1 MSMLAFFSR
10 DGLAAW
16 IKSATFAL
24 PKSANI
30 GKNKEWHGRS
40 QVQALAGPQW

>member
-1 MSMLAFFSR
+1 MPILAFLGR
-10 DGLAAW
+10 DGLSTL

-30 GKNKEWHGRS
+30 GKNKE
-40 QVQALAGPQW
+40 